1 MGTFLSPNLHGNSY
15 YRNPISAYHH
25 IQPVRMIQ
33 SSASLTIL
41 PVIAKSLDFVRR
53 RQIIIPESSMTK
65 YDVHAQ
71 IHFTSAAVLFGSS
84 RLSIFSADVSPRQHA
99 KRLLITLSPR
109 NIRLYLTTVMP
120 IRNIAEQG

>member
-25 IQPVRMIQ
+25 VQPVGMIQ
-33 SSASLTIL
+33 SSASLIIL

-65 YDVHAQ
+65 YD
-71 IHFTSAAVLFGSS
+71 
-84 RLSIFSADVSPRQHA
+84 
-99 KRLLITLSPR
+99 PR
-109 NIRLYLTTVMP
+109 NIRLYLTTVIP
-120 IRNIAEQG
+120 IYAI